1 MKYFNLSKEEI
12 IFMRVLARKK
22 FLPYLLSFLVSLFV
36 IFISYSQ
43 LMKNRDF
50 NLFSS
55 NSFLVIITG
64 LTLMFLIHFT
74 YNVGII
80 QTILKKN
87 QKMIYKGVLSEKKI
101 KENTKSTKYVF
112 YMDGMKFS
120 VSKEDFQSFDS
131 GDLIEFH
138 VSLNGKHL
146 IKISRPS
153 SLSISI

>member
-1 MKYFNLSKEEI
+1 MKYFNLFQEEI
-12 IFMRVLARKK
+12 ILIRILARKK
-22 FLPYLLSFLVSLFV
+22 LLPYLLSFLVALFV
-36 IFISYSQ
+36 ILICYSQ

-50 NLFSS
+50 NLLSA

-64 LTLMFLIHFT
+64 LTLMFLIHFI

-87 QKMIYKGVLSEKKI
+87 QKVIYKGVLSEKKI

-120 VSKEDFQSFDS
+120 VSERDFQSFDS
-131 GDLIEFH
+131 GDLIEMH
-138 VSLNGKHL
+138 VSLNSKHL

-153 SLSISI
+153 SLSISR